1 MDNKDEVIDLNP
13 TDTAFLALG
22 VIQPYHIVMLKSHRE
37 NESISLE
44 HVKQENMN
52 GSSDN
57 KYELPTD
64 TAFNNESISVEHV
77 KQENISEENINGSSD
92 NKFELPTDTAFNN
105 ESISVEHV
113 KQENIS
119 EENINGSSDNKFE
132 LPTDTAF
139 NNESISVEHVKQENI
154 SEENIKSS
162 DNKFE
167 LPTDTAFNNESI
179 SVEHVK
185 QENISEEN
193 INGSSDNKIE
203 LSQKAEKKVWRCDMC
218 GYQSLKRS
226 NLYQHKKIHLA
237 PEKRKIF
244 ACIDCDKKYTTKQ
257 MLQCHLEDYH
267 TDPRSKD
274 GRKNIHKCSI
284 CGYQT
289 RNISYFKTH
298 KQIHLAPEERT
309 LFACIHCDKKY
320 KTKPALK
327 LHITANHID
336 SRSKDEQ
343 KNIHKCSICSYQTRN
358 ITCLKQHKRV
368 HLALEERKLFD
379 CVMCDKKYT
388 TKQMLQRHFN
398 HNHIDSGKPTKPKLF
413 ACIRCDKKYAL
424 KQSLQRHLKYNHID
438 SRSKDGQK
446 NIHKCSICGYQT
458 QNISYFNQHK
468 KVHLAR
474 EERQWFPCAQ
484 CHKKYT
490 SNQSLQDHIEGSHID
505 SRNADCISPTDEVML
520 DSIKIE
526 IDDDALPMDDLKNAE
541 CLSATSEIKSEHF
554 FKIDPDDVAPVL
566 NNDMHVDLNAECL
579 SATNEVK
586 SEHFFKTEP
595 DDVTPFLNNDM
606 HDDFKYVFLMVQRIQ
621 EIRNICV

>member
-438 SRSKDGQK
+438 SR
-446 NIHKCSICGYQT
+446 
-458 QNISYFNQHK
+458 
-468 KVHLAR
+468 
-474 EERQWFPCAQ
+474 
-484 CHKKYT
+484 
-490 SNQSLQDHIEGSHID
+490 
-505 SRNADCISPTDEVML
+505 NADCISPTDEVML

-606 HDDFKYVFLMVQRIQ
+606 HDDFKNTEYLCVNKEMKLDDFIKMEPDDDVAFLDEESRF
-621 EIRNICV
+621 

>member
-336 SRSKDEQ
+336 SRSKD
-343 KNIHKCSICSYQTRN
+343 
-358 ITCLKQHKRV
+358 
-368 HLALEERKLFD
+368 
-379 CVMCDKKYT
+379 
-388 TKQMLQRHFN
+388 
-398 HNHIDSGKPTKPKLF
+398 
-413 ACIRCDKKYAL
+413 
-424 KQSLQRHLKYNHID
+424 
-438 SRSKDGQK
+438 GQK

-606 HDDFKYVFLMVQRIQ
+606 HDDFKNTEYLCVNKEMKLDDFIKMEPDDDVAFLDEESRF
-621 EIRNICV
+621 